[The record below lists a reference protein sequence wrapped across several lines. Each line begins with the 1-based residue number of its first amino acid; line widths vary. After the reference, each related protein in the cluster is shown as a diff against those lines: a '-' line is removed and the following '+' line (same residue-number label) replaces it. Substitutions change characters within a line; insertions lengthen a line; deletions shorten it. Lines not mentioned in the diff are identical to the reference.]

1 MDVSRGCVLTVDS
14 GVKTA
19 STLTATIL
27 WMDDD
32 ELFRGKNFFFKLGTK
47 TIPCSVTEISYA
59 VDVNT
64 GEKKDVKNLAKNEI
78 ASCKISLADRIVID
92 EFKNHKTMGE
102 FILIDRVTN
111 MTSACGVVD
120 AVSEKVSSTADRN
133 SFQYGDLKARGDIFE
148 EFYYDTESLNVL
160 KYNPVSQTYTVGD
173 EIPTSGDSYHYPD
186 SFDCIVLRDGVAV
199 RIRDKKITAI
209 LPASEYIYDGVPVIN
224 GRGFEV
230 LVHSAEEVK
239 AFLSEYA
246 QTGGQDQA
254 FFSKWM
260 HFDTYRKVV
269 FPQQ

>member
-1 MDVSRGCVLTVDS
+1 M
-14 GVKTA
+14 
-19 STLTATIL
+19 
-27 WMDDD
+27 
-32 ELFRGKNFFFKLGTK
+32 
-47 TIPCSVTEISYA
+47 
-59 VDVNT
+59 
-64 GEKKDVKNLAKNEI
+64 
-78 ASCKISLADRIVID
+78 
-92 EFKNHKTMGE
+92 
-102 FILIDRVTN
+102 
-111 MTSACGVVD
+111 
-120 AVSEKVSSTADRN
+120 
-133 SFQYGDLKARGDIFE
+133 
-148 EFYYDTESLNVL
+148 L

-173 EIPTSGDSYHYPD
+173 EIPTSGNSYHYPD

-209 LPASEYIYDGVPVIN
+209 LPASEYTYDNVPVIN

-230 LVHSAEEVK
+230 LVHSAEEAK